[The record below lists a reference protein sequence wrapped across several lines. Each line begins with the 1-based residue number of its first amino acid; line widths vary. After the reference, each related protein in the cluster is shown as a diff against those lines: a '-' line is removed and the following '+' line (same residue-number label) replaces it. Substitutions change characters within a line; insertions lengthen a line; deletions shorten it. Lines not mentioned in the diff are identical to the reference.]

1 MSALER
7 ALDALRRGEVVAAP
21 TETLVGLLADA
32 MDPAAVARV
41 ADLKGRRAD
50 QPIALLL
57 PDPASLDRVATSV
70 SPATRVL
77 AEAHWPGPLTLLVE
91 ARAELS
97 SLLVRDG
104 KVGVRVPGPSLAL
117 DLVRAFGGPLTAT
130 SANLTGEPAVAAT
143 AEIAPSITARTHV
156 LEGRAPGGEP
166 STLVD
171 ATVTPPR
178 VLRVGAIA
186 I

>member
-1 MSALER
+1 MGALEQ

-32 MDPAAVARV
+32 MDPAAVTRV
-41 ADLKGRRAD
+41 AEAKGRDAN

-57 PDPASLDRVATSV
+57 PDAAALDGVALHV
-70 SPATRVL
+70 GAATRTL
-77 AEAHWPGPLTLLVE
+77 ADTHWPGPLTLLVA
-91 ARAELS
+91 ARPELS
-97 SLLVRDG
+97 PLLVRDG

-130 SANLTGEPAVAAT
+130 SANLTGEPAVADT
-143 AEIAPSITARTHV
+143 ASLSAAIAERVHV
-156 LEGRAPGGEP
+156 LRGRSPGGDP

-171 ATVTPPR
+171 ATVDPPA
-178 VLRVGAIA
+178 VLRAGAVEI
-186 I
+186 